1 MIYQLTIP
9 KFFMPVGQ
17 KFKRVSATDWKII
30 FNGVEYECGAS
41 VSAKLE
47 LIKDTQMEEVA

>member
-1 MIYQLTIP
+1 MIYALTKP
-9 KFFMPVGQ
+9 NFLMPVGQ
-17 KFKRVSATDWKII
+17 QFKRVSATDWKII